1 MLKTLGHDALMHTQA
16 DYANL
21 TVLLQ
26 IEWQYL
32 HHSVTWVG
40 PFMGTAEEYT
50 VKIFMV
56 ALLGE
61 D

>member
-1 MLKTLGHDALMHTQA
+1 MLKTLGHDAVMHLQA

-32 HHSVTWVG
+32 HHAVTWVG
-40 PFMGTAEEYT
+40 PFMGPVEEDP
-50 VKIFMV
+50 VKIFLV
-56 ALLGE
+56 ALLG
-61 D
+61 